1 MNCTFFSIG
10 MLLHG
15 VLLEGEYED
24 GLMAQ
29 LVLGLRDEDNQ

>member
-1 MNCTFFSIG
+1 MTCNFFSIG

-15 VLLEGEYED
+15 ALLEGEYED

-29 LVLGLRDEDNQ
+29 LVLGLRDEENQ